1 IAQSLYKGAYVEE
14 CGRWHRQAFGE
25 RSCAGQ
31 ACPDRV
37 VHETAAADIAAKGCA
52 KWCAGNSCALKSY
65 SVPTLCRD
73 RSYPL
78 ILGLSCELMNQGALS
93 PQPRGPLRDEL
104 GAAKYRHE
112 AIAAIMRISFD
123 KGLQVMAHRR
133 ERAPFA
139 GKWALPSGPLEV
151 DETIEQSIRRHIG
164 VPVNFMEQLST
175 HSALDRDPFDPTF
188 PIAHFGLSAWQNL
201 AMPSFVTLNNIGSFE
216 VAGTLRQSIPRPVRV
231 PVQFIGQPRSLLALG
246 RGPFDR
252 TIATAHV
259 GLVAWDELSDA
270 SFVDLDQ
277 DWAFDH
283 GEIVAEA
290 VARLRGKLSYT
301 NIAFALCPEEF
312 TLAELAR
319 AYESVLGYPVAVS
332 NLQRVLKRRGQ
343 LELTGNLSR
352 PGRAGGRPA
361 KQFRFVR
368 RELVVTDPFAAFAP
382 AAAGLTEN

>member
-31 ACPDRV
+31 ACPDCV

-65 SVPTLCRD
+65 SVPTLCHD

-78 ILGLSCELMNQGALS
+78 ILGLLCELMNQGALS

-175 HSALDRDPFDPTF
+175 HSALDRD
-188 PIAHFGLSAWQNL
+188 
-201 AMPSFVTLNNIGSFE
+201 
-216 VAGTLRQSIPRPVRV
+216 
-231 PVQFIGQPRSLLALG
+231 
-246 RGPFDR
+246 PFDR

-382 AAAGLTEN
+382 AAAGQAEN

>member
-1 IAQSLYKGAYVEE
+1 
-14 CGRWHRQAFGE
+14 
-25 RSCAGQ
+25 
-31 ACPDRV
+31 
-37 VHETAAADIAAKGCA
+37 
-52 KWCAGNSCALKSY
+52 
-65 SVPTLCRD
+65 
-73 RSYPL
+73 
-78 ILGLSCELMNQGALS
+78 MNQGALS

-175 HSALDRDPFDPTF
+175 PSALDRD
-188 PIAHFGLSAWQNL
+188 
-201 AMPSFVTLNNIGSFE
+201 
-216 VAGTLRQSIPRPVRV
+216 
-231 PVQFIGQPRSLLALG
+231 
-246 RGPFDR
+246 PFDR

-382 AAAGLTEN
+382 AAAGLAEN